1 MTIDLC
7 WQPFLDSVSEYPA
20 SWTAIGFLIFWT
32 LRFMIGHKLYLVSTC
47 TSRHR
52 LRNRWYHRLD
62 RISPFNL
69 HDWQIYDEEWR
80 KNRNYGIIPQ
90 SRAPLVC
97 NRCRTVWRSF
107 VAMSDQPV
115 MDIYH
120 PNGDDPLGFMQF
132 DNSHIRTS
140 DEMKRYKVEVSLV
153 CGKCGIGGK
162 QPAVDFNTQSNQLQ
176 ITLGDD
182 VFDHVCV

>member
-1 MTIDLC
+1 
-7 WQPFLDSVSEYPA
+7 
-20 SWTAIGFLIFWT
+20 
-32 LRFMIGHKLYLVSTC
+32 
-47 TSRHR
+47 
-52 LRNRWYHRLD
+52 
-62 RISPFNL
+62 
-69 HDWQIYDEEWR
+69 
-80 KNRNYGIIPQ
+80 
-90 SRAPLVC
+90 
-97 NRCRTVWRSF
+97 
-107 VAMSDQPV
+107 MSDQPA